1 MSRFCDLGFN
11 VNVGQIFYT
20 PREVVDMAADSDVHV
35 IGVSSHATGH
45 LSLLPAFRDELLG
58 EG

>member
-45 LSLLPAFRDELLG
+45 LSLLPAA
-58 EG
+58 